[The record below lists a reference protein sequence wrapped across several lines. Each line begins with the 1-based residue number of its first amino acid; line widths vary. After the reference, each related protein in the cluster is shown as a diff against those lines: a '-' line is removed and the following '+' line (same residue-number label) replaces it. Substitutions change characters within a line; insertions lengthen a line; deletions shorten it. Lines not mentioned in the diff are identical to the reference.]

1 MLSEPRRLIF
11 AFAMRTASALVD
23 CFLEALFGLLFVS
36 DVIGRDCI
44 NVIEPCSTG
53 CTLMG
58 PVNGGFGRGMA
69 NNALRANWFNP
80 GKTTGF

>member
-11 AFAMRTASALVD
+11 AFATRTASARVD
-23 CFLEALFGLLFVS
+23 CFLEACFGSLFSG
-36 DVIGRDCI
+36 VIGRDCI
-44 NVIEPCSTG
+44 NVIEPCSTS

-69 NNALRANWFNP
+69 DNASRANWFNP
-80 GKTTGF
+80 GKNGL